1 MFSDWLTPQLVKT
14 FSSPFNSKIEL
25 IKFAGSYRLDMGE
38 LTQSGHVIETIWDSA
53 FKKLLPVNF
62 SPKSVLILGLCCG
75 SVAKLIARKWS
86 QASITG
92 LEIDP
97 VVVDISK
104 TYFYLNRL
112 KNLEIIN
119 ADAIKFVEDLDTKA
133 HFDLTIVDCYLGY
146 QIPHQFENPFFLS
159 TLKKHTNHLLLN
171 RLFWEE
177 HKIKTLEFLSRLT
190 PAFSASTCRTPSNLV
205 ISLSP
210 A

>member
-53 FKKLLPVNF
+53 FKKLLPPDF
-62 SPKSVLILGLCCG
+62 TSKSVLILGLCCG
-75 SVAKLIARKWS
+75 SVAKLIANKWPQS
-86 QASITG
+86 SITG

-97 VVVDISK
+97 VVVDIAR
-104 TYFYLNRL
+104 TYFHLDKL
-112 KNLEIIN
+112 KNLEIVN
-119 ADAIKFVEDLDTKA
+119 ADAIKYVENLDTNA
-133 HFDLTIVDCYLGY
+133 HFDLAIVDCYLGY
-146 QIPHQFENPFFLS
+146 QIPHQFENPSFLQN
-159 TLKKHTNHLLLN
+159 LKKHTNHLLLN

-177 HKIKTLEFLSRLT
+177 HKTASLEFLSRLT
-190 PAFSASTCRTPSNLV
+190 STFTVSTCRTPSNLV
-205 ISLSP
+205 ISLDP